1 MANNP
6 PNLLKYY
13 RIELIVILLALLHQV
28 LQKGFHLKLGWV
40 DNYGDDLLAVPFVS
54 ACILIL
60 ENTLFYKNHQ
70 RKHSIGQLLFIFF
83 FISVFFEIIAP
94 KISTSYTF
102 DWLDILFYFF
112 GLIFILLNLKTKKIV
127 TESK

>member
-6 PNLLKYY
+6 PNLIKFY
-13 RIELIVILLALLHQV
+13 RLELIVILLALLHQV

-70 RKHSIGQLLFIFF
+70 RKHSIGQLLFIFV
-83 FISVFFEIIAP
+83 FISFFFEFVAP
-94 KISTSYTF
+94 KVSVHYKS
-102 DWLDILFYFF
+102 DPMDIIFYFI
-112 GLIFILLNLKTKKIV
+112 GLILSFKFVNTKA
-127 TESK
+127 S

>member
-1 MANNP
+1 MVSNP
-6 PNLLKYY
+6 FNWIKFY
-13 RIELIVILLALLHQV
+13 RIEIIVILLALLHQV

-70 RKHSIGQLLFIFF
+70 RKHSFGQLLFIFF
-83 FISVFFEIIAP
+83 FISVFFEFVAP
-94 KISTSYTF
+94 RFSDHYKS
-102 DWLDILFYFF
+102 DPMDILFYFF
-112 GLIFILLNLKTKKIV
+112 GLIFLSFKFFNTKA
-127 TESK
+127 SH

>member
-1 MANNP
+1 MVSNP
-6 PNLLKYY
+6 FNWIKFY
-13 RIELIVILLALLHQV
+13 RIEIIVILLALLHQV

-54 ACILIL
+54 ACILLL
-60 ENTLFYKNHQ
+60 ENFLVYRNHT
-70 RKHSIGQLLFIFF
+70 RKHSFSQLLFLFVFITIFF
-83 FISVFFEIIAP
+83 EFIAP

-112 GLIFILLNLKTKKIV
+112 GLIFLSFKFFNTKA
-127 TESK
+127 SH